1 MGVFK
6 PMNHLLGKNI
16 LLTRTA
22 EQNHATATLVAALGA
37 TSFSLACTHIQPL
50 PNNIQ
55 TAWEQLKASNPQ
67 TAHVIFSS
75 RNGVDMVAN
84 IVPDFA
90 NTLAAYTV
98 VSVGHKTNQALEQY
112 NVSPAWTAEKS
123 SQKGLIQSYQTRILP
138 QTAFFFRAE
147 TGADCLLNH
156 LEKQGVKT
164 HLIPTY
170 RAEMD
175 KTDTAPIIRQLKD
188 NAIDAVLLG
197 SARTAEFYIQKIGNV
212 ELANQPIVAVMS
224 QQVRKAADK
233 LGLSVQVIAETP
245 SFESM
250 LKGLNNYFA
259 HHEKG

>member
-37 TSFSLACTHIQPL
+37 TPFSLACSHIQPL

-55 TAWEQLKASNPQ
+55 TAWEQLNESNPQ
-67 TAHVIFSS
+67 TTDVIFSS
-75 RNGVDMVAN
+75 ANGVGIVAN
-84 IVPDFA
+84 TAPDFT

-98 VSVGHKTNQALEQY
+98 VSVGNKTNQALEQY
-112 NVSPAWTAEKS
+112 NVSPAWTAEQS
-123 SQKGLIQSYQTRILP
+123 SQKGLIQGYKTRVLP

-175 KTDTAPIIRQLKD
+175 NTDATAIIQQLKD
-188 NAIDAVLLG
+188 NTIDAVLLG
-197 SARTAEFYIQKIGNV
+197 SARTAAFYVQKIGNV
-212 ELANQPIVAVMS
+212 ELANHPTVVVMS

-250 LKGLNNYFA
+250 LKGLDNYFT

>member
-1 MGVFK
+1 
-6 PMNHLLGKNI
+6 MNHLLGKNI

-22 EQNHATATLVAALGA
+22 EQNHATASLVAALGA
-37 TSFSLACTHIQPL
+37 TPFSLACTHIQPL
-50 PNNIQ
+50 THNIQ
-55 TAWEQLKASNPQ
+55 TAWQQLKTSNPQ
-67 TAHVIFSS
+67 TTDVIFSS
-75 RNGVDMVAN
+75 ANGVDIVAN
-84 IVPDFA
+84 TASDFA
-90 NTLAAYTV
+90 STLSKYTV
-98 VSVGHKTNQALEQY
+98 VSVGNKTSQTLEQH
-112 NVSPAWTAEKS
+112 NVSPAWTAEQG
-123 SQKGLIQSYQTRILP
+123 SQKGLIQGYQTHDLS

-156 LEKQGVKT
+156 LEKQGVQT

-175 KTDTAPIIRQLKD
+175 ETDVTPIIQHLS
-188 NAIDAVLLG
+188 NNTIDAVLLG
-197 SARTAEFYIQKIGNV
+197 SARTAAFYVQKIGNI

-250 LKGLNNYFA
+250 LKGLDNYFS